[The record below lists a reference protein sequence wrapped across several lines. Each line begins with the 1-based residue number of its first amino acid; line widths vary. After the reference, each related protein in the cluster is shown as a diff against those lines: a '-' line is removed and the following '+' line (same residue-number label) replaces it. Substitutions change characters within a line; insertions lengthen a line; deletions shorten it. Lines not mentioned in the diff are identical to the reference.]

1 MDLSH
6 QERALLRE
14 IQRDASLSVT
24 ELAERSGMAQSTAWR
39 RLQDFEARGVIRG
52 RVVLLD
58 PDKIDAGF
66 CVFANVTLADHSE
79 QAIARFDSL
88 VKNHAEIQEC
98 HKLTGS
104 ADYILKIRTRDVV
117 AYEDFMTHNL
127 LRNPSVGA
135 VASSV
140 SLKQLKSTTELPL

>member
-1 MDLSH
+1 
-6 QERALLRE
+6 
-14 IQRDASLSVT
+14 
-24 ELAERSGMAQSTAWR
+24 MAILIDDNTK
-39 RLQDFEARGVIRG
+39 VICQG
-52 RVVLLD
+52 LT
-58 PDKIDAGF
+58 GSQGTF
-66 CVFANVTLADHSE
+66 HSE
-79 QAIARFDSL
+79 QAIAKFDSL

-104 ADYILKIRTRDVV
+104 ADYILKIRTRDVA